1 MARDATGATLAG
13 QQVLQPARVD
23 SLTGLVNDTLGH
35 DAGDE
40 LLKVMAARLSAL
52 LRGVDRL
59 ARPAGLARLVRLA
72 GLAGLAGLARLA
84 GLVRL
89 AGLARLVRV
98 GGDDFVVLLDRETD
112 RAGSSKVASRLLTGA
127 IAAPAAVR
135 LGGLSQSL
143 RVFRACPSS
152 ASKGPRSRR
161 KAQP

>member
-1 MARDATGATLAG
+1 VARDATGATLAG

-40 LLKVMAARLSAL
+40 LLKVTAARLSAL

-59 ARPAGLARLVRLA
+59 ARPAG
-72 GLAGLAGLARLA
+72 
-84 GLVRL
+84 L

-98 GGDDFVVLLDRETD
+98 GGDDFVVLLDRETA

-152 ASKGPRSRR
+152 ASKRTRSRR

>member
-1 MARDATGATLAG
+1 VARDATGATLAG

-40 LLKVMAARLSAL
+40 LLKVTAARLSAL

-59 ARPAGLARLVRLA
+59 ARPAGLARLVR
-72 GLAGLAGLARLA
+72 
-84 GLVRL
+84 
-89 AGLARLVRV
+89 V
-98 GGDDFVVLLDRETD
+98 GGDDFVVLLDRETA
-112 RAGSSKVASRLLTGA
+112 RARSSKVASRLLTGA

-143 RVFRACPSS
+143 RVFRACQNS
-152 ASKGPRSRR
+152 ASKGTRSRR

>member
-40 LLKVMAARLSAL
+40 LLKVTAARLSAL

-59 ARPAGLARLVRLA
+59 ARPAGLARLVR
-72 GLAGLAGLARLA
+72 
-84 GLVRL
+84 
-89 AGLARLVRV
+89 V
-98 GGDDFVVLLDRETD
+98 GGDDFVVLLDRETARD
-112 RAGSSKVASRLLTGA
+112 RSSKVASRLLTGA

-152 ASKGPRSRR
+152 ASKGTRSRR

>member
-59 ARPAGLARLVRLA
+59 ARPAGLARL
-72 GLAGLAGLARLA
+72 AR
-84 GLVRL
+84 LVRL

-98 GGDDFVVLLDRETD
+98 GGDDFVVLLDRETA
-112 RAGSSKVASRLLTGA
+112 RARSSKVASRLLTGA

-135 LGGLSQSL
+135 LGGLCQSL

-152 ASKGPRSRR
+152 ASKGTRSRR

>member
-40 LLKVMAARLSAL
+40 LLKVTAARLSAL

-59 ARPAGLARLVRLA
+59 ARPAG
-72 GLAGLAGLARLA
+72 
-84 GLVRL
+84 L

-98 GGDDFVVLLDRETD
+98 GGDDFVVLLDRETA
-112 RAGSSKVASRLLTGA
+112 RARSSKVASRLLTGA

-152 ASKGPRSRR
+152 ASKGTRSRR

>member
-1 MARDATGATLAG
+1 VARDATGATLAG
-13 QQVLQPARVD
+13 QQVLQLARVD

-59 ARPAGLARLVRLA
+59 ARLAR
-72 GLAGLAGLARLA
+72 
-84 GLVRL
+84 LVRL

-98 GGDDFVVLLDRETD
+98 GGDDFVVLLDRETA
-112 RAGSSKVASRLLTGA
+112 RARSSKVASRLLTGA

-152 ASKGPRSRR
+152 ASKGTRSRR